1 MKYVRILSILLLGL
15 LAACSEAYLD
25 RAPLDTIN
33 TANYP
38 TNAEE
43 LITVVNGAYQPLQWP
58 KRLFGFWC
66 FETKRRIFGV

>member
-1 MKYVRILSILLLGL
+1 MKYLLLILLLLLGL
-15 LAACSEAYLD
+15 LSACSEEFLD

-43 LITVVNGAYQPLQWP
+43 LTTVVNGAYQPLQWP
-58 KRLFGFWC
+58 KL
-66 FETKRRIFGV
+66 